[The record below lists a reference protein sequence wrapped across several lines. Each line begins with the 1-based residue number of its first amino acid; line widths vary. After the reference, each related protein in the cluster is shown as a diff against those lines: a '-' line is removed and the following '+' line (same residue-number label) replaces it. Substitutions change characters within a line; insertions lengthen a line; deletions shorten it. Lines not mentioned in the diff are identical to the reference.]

1 MSNRGRLL
9 SLMAIMAL
17 VVMVAVG
24 ISIAVLYRAS
34 FEEQRARLNE
44 AMADGITFELARKPL
59 SGDQIRLIAQ
69 AALA

>member
-17 VVMVAVG
+17 VVMAAVG